1 MKLTR
6 TDVTSLMVIA
16 VGGVVGL
23 AAFGPHRLS
32 HSFSST
38 IETSTIATST
48 IAMESST
55 QEARVRIRRSATA
68 ESTSGEAI
76 SDLEPLVYVDGVRV
90 EEMPDLDPDG
100 IERIEV
106 IKGDAAIELYGEDAS
121 NGVVQIFLKAATA
134 HPGR

>member
-23 AAFGPHRLS
+23 AAFGPHRLP

-38 IETSTIATST
+38 IETST